1 MKILVPDFLFSYVQ
15 GDACT
20 LLQTC
25 AVVTATRQG
34 DFSGP
39 LDGVE
44 AVMLPWNL
52 PPAARAAVLELPTL
66 RWVQTISAG
75 VEASIVAALRDRDV
89 ILTNASGLFDRP
101 IAETVLTYIL
111 MALKR
116 MPDYAA
122 QQRDHHWHKLAHR
135 EAGDLTVGIVG
146 LGSIGGEVARL
157 CRALGMRVIA
167 LRRHPEQGAAHVE
180 ALWPPERI
188 DDLLAE
194 ADFVV
199 LAVPLT
205 PETQGLIGAA
215 QLHRM
220 KPSAW
225 LINIAR
231 GAIVDEAVLIQAL
244 QAGTIAGA
252 ALDVFTTEPLPP
264 ESPLWGLP
272 NVILTPHQSWSTPHL
287 QAREAA
293 LFLDNLRRYLS
304 GEPLINV
311 VDKERGY

>member
-1 MKILVPDFLFSYVQ
+1 MKILVPDFLFTYVQ

-20 LLQTC
+20 LLETC

-39 LDGVE
+39 LEGVE
-44 AVMLPWNL
+44 VVMLPWGI
-52 PPAARAAVLELPTL
+52 PPEARQAILELPTL

-75 VEASIVAALRDRDV
+75 VDAAVIAALRDRDV
-89 ILTNASGLFDRP
+89 VLTNASGIFDRP

-116 MPDYAA
+116 MPEYAA
-122 QQRDHHWHKLAHR
+122 LQRERRWRKLAHR
-135 EAGDLTVGIVG
+135 EAGGLTVGIVG
-146 LGSIGGEVARL
+146 LGSIGSEVARL
-157 CRALGMRVIA
+157 CRALGMRVVA
-167 LRRHPEQGAAHVE
+167 LRRHPDRGAAPVD
-180 ALWPPERI
+180 ALWPPERL

-205 PETQGLIGAA
+205 PETEGLIGAA
-215 QLHRM
+215 QLRRM
-220 KPSAW
+220 RPEAW

-231 GAIVDEAVLIQAL
+231 GAIVDEPALIQAL
-244 QAGTIAGA
+244 QEGWIAGA
-252 ALDVFTTEPLPP
+252 ALDVFATEPLPP
-264 ESPLWGLP
+264 ESPLWSLP

-287 QAREAA
+287 QEREAA
-293 LFLDNLRRYLS
+293 LFLDNLRRYLN
-304 GEPLINV
+304 GEPLLNV
-311 VDKERGY
+311 VDKQRGY